1 MTVLEQISNPY
12 LASLVLG
19 LVYGLTFCASSCLP
33 YLVSYIA
40 GIGAGFKKG
49 IIITTVYNGGRIVAY
64 AIIGTI
70 VGLLSATISE
80 DFFSS
85 YQQYSPFAFAAV
97 TIFIGATI
105 LMKKTGTKCN
115 CPEETQKT
123 DRFGISKLTSRF
135 DLRAFFM
142 GFTRGFVLCP
152 PLVAIILYAA
162 TFSQLDCTILAVL
175 FGLGT
180 ALSPLLLLGG
190 ATGYLLNK
198 APLFSKWLSRIGGIA
213 LVVMGLSVLVSA
225 ILEFM

>member
-19 LVYGLTFCASSCLP
+19 LLYGLTFCASACLP
-33 YLVSYIA
+33 YIVSYIA

-49 IIITTVYNGGRIVAY
+49 VIVTTIYNAGRILAY

-85 YQQYSPFAFAAV
+85 YQQYSAIAFSAI

-105 LMKKTGTKCN
+105 LMKKQTSPCN
-115 CPEETQKT
+115 CKEQKP
-123 DRFGISKLTSRF
+123 DRFRISKLTNRF
-135 DLRAFFM
+135 DLKAFFM
-142 GFTRGFVLCP
+142 GFTRGFILCP
-152 PLVAIILYAA
+152 PLVALLVYAA
-162 TFSQLDCTILAVL
+162 TVGQASCTVMAVF

-180 ALSPLLLLGG
+180 ALSPLLILGG
-190 ATGYLLNK
+190 ATGWLLNK
-198 APLFSKWLSRIGGIA
+198 APLFTKWLSKIGGIA
-213 LVVMGLSVLVSA
+213 LVVMGLSVLISSL
-225 ILEFM
+225 IELM